1 MNIKKLFSILMLL
14 IIVFATACTNKI
26 KVTNVRNT
34 NEKPKEETKI
44 IDSNGVE
51 KAKVNLEFGV
61 GKLNISGNE
70 EKLMKGN
77 FVYSKKEW
85 KPEIK
90 YEVKDKEGKIA
101 ISQSSLNGGNTSLNK
116 KEYNEWD
123 INLNEKIPME
133 INLNLGVGDFKAD
146 LNKINLKELKVE
158 MGVGKVNLDISGDYK
173 NNVKVDIQGGVGE
186 ATVYLPKSIGVK
198 IKAEKG
204 VGGVKANGFIM
215 EDGNIYKNSQYGK
228 SKNSIDV
235 NIEAGVGAIN
245 IEQR

>member
-1 MNIKKLFSILMLL
+1 MNIKKLCSIFILV

-26 KVTNVRNT
+26 KVTNVKNT
-34 NEKPKEETKI
+34 NEKPKEETKV
-44 IDSNGVE
+44 IDSNGAE
-51 KAKVNLEFGV
+51 KAKFNLNFGA

-77 FVYSKKEW
+77 FIYSKKEW

-90 YEVKDKEGKIA
+90 YKVKDKEGKIT
-101 ISQSSLNGGNTSLNK
+101 ISQPSLNGGNTSLK
-116 KEYNEWD
+116 KNEYNEWN

-173 NNVKVDIQGGVGE
+173 NDVKVNIQGGVGE
-186 ATVYLPKSIGVK
+186 ATVYLPKSIGAK

-204 VGGVKANGFIM
+204 IGGVKANGFIV

>member
-14 IIVFATACTNKI
+14 IIVFATSCTNKI

-61 GKLNISGNE
+61 GKLNIGGNE

-77 FVYSKKEW
+77 FIYSKKEW

-158 MGVGKVNLDISGDYK
+158 MGVGKVNLDISGGDYK
-173 NNVKVDIQGGVGE
+173 TMLK
-186 ATVYLPKSIGVK
+186 
-198 IKAEKG
+198 
-204 VGGVKANGFIM
+204 
-215 EDGNIYKNSQYGK
+215 
-228 SKNSIDV
+228 
-235 NIEAGVGAIN
+235 
-245 IEQR
+245 